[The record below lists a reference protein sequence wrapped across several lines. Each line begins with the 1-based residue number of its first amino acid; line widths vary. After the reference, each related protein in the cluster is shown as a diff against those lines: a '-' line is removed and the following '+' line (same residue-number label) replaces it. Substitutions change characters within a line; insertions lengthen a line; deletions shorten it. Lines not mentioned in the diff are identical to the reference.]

1 MDLQLTDKAAIVTG
15 GSMGIGRAVA
25 EGLAAEGC
33 DVAIVARGREL
44 LEQVAAEISEASGR
58 RCLPLVGD
66 MSSTDD
72 AYRVVNA
79 AGALSVER
87 SGLCPPGFQRA
98 LLEAE
103 GVPFDGKGRVR
114 LAVCVFEPDPADL
127 DLGDPA
133 DLDLGDPAPAHQE
146 ATPCTVA

>member
-1 MDLQLTDKAAIVTG
+1 MSETIQRIPGAFQRVRQLVRSVPAGRVTTYG
-15 GSMGIGRAVA
+15 RLARAVSETGPPLSA
-25 EGLAAEGC
+25 RAAGWALSRC
-33 DVAIVARGREL
+33 PPDV
-44 LEQVAAEISEASGR
+44 
-58 RCLPLVGD
+58 PWH
-66 MSSTDD
+66 
-72 AYRVVNA
+72 RVVNA

-133 DLDLGDPAPAHQE
+133 PAHQE